1 MRTASILFFSLTLAS
16 AGAALNAQHQD
27 LKKSARALIGRAID
41 IGAPLYNA
49 GNQGACA
56 DVYALTVDALLE
68 LTGDQLPAD
77 LEKMLER
84 GRQSAAHEKD
94 ADDRAWKLRGVLD
107 AVIAELEKKPMQ
119 KKTMPPAA
127 KKDVQER
134 PDVAAALQRAIFA
147 FDESRRDETLTEVE
161 RLVAALGPNSRTAD
175 RLQRG
180 VLALALGDDRE
191 PPLFRALLVELRDD
205 YRFKPLVEA
214 PTPPGW
220 PTPTTVG
227 EVELKTFPQYRM
239 AKTTMGENRSQS
251 GPFWTLF
258 NHIKSRDI
266 PMTAPVQSD
275 FDKDVATMSFL
286 YETSQTGETGS
297 DGKVDV
303 VDVAPMLVAGIGIR
317 GELDSEKLEEAIR
330 AIKTFIAAQPNLE
343 ISGGYRTMGWNNP
356 MIERAR
362 RFWEVQIPVVEKS
375 KESAHR

>member
-1 MRTASILFFSLTLAS
+1 MKTASILGVSLTLAL
-16 AGAALNAQHQD
+16 AGAALNAQQHD
-27 LKKSARALIGRAID
+27 FRKSARALIGRAID

-49 GNQGACA
+49 GNQDACA

-77 LEKMLER
+77 LEKILER

-147 FDESRRDETLTEVE
+147 FDESRRDETLAEVE
-161 RLVAALGPNSRTAD
+161 RLVAALGSNSRTAD

-191 PPLFRALLVELRDD
+191 PPVFRALLVELRDN

-220 PTPTTVG
+220 PTLTTVG
-227 EVELKTFPQYRM
+227 EVELKKYPQYRM
-239 AKTTMGENRSQS
+239 AKTSMGENRSQS

-275 FDKDVATMSFL
+275 FDKNVATMAFL

-303 VDVAPMLVAGIGIR
+303 VDVAPILVASIGIR
-317 GELDSEKLEEAIR
+317 GDLDADKLAEAIR
-330 AIKTFIAAQPNLE
+330 AVEAFVAAQPNLE
-343 ISGGYRTMGWNNP
+343 IAGGYRTMGWNSP